1 MITKRNIILSNI
13 RTRIISAQRFKERE
27 MSHIVL
33 RDVRKTYRMGTSVI
47 TALDGISLEIES
59 GEFAVVLGPSGS
71 GKTTLLNIL
80 GGLESPD
87 GGDVLMDGEPIANL
101 SEARLT
107 LYRRHKVG
115 FIFQFFNLLPT
126 LTAFENVSLSAEMA
140 NGRGLDP
147 AEMLQRV
154 GLGDR
159 VDHYP
164 GQLSGGQQQRVAVAR
179 ALAKNPALVLAD
191 EPTGSLDVE
200 TGIDVLR
207 VMRTLSRET
216 GQTFVIVT
224 HNSAISMIAD
234 RVIRLSSG
242 KVHNIV
248 ENPEP
253 FEPDEI
259 EW

>member
-1 MITKRNIILSNI
+1 
-13 RTRIISAQRFKERE
+13 

-33 RDVRKTYRMGTSVI
+33 RDVRKTYRMGSSVI
-47 TALDGISLEIES
+47 TALDGVSLEIEA

-87 GGDVLMDGEPIANL
+87 APSNGRPGEVWVGGENIAGLHNGK
-101 SEARLT
+101 LT
-107 LYRRHKVG
+107 AYRRHRVG
-115 FIFQFFNLLPT
+115 FVFQFFNLLPT
-126 LTAFENVSLSAEMA
+126 LTALENVALSAEMGNSRA
-140 NGRGLDP
+140 NGRAHDP
-147 AEMLQRV
+147 AEMLARV

-159 VDHYP
+159 TDHYP

-191 EPTGSLDVE
+191 EPTGSLDVQ
-200 TGIDVLR
+200 TGIDVLK
-207 VMRTLSRET
+207 VMRALNRET

-234 RVIRLSSG
+234 RVIRLGSG
-242 KVHNIV
+242 RVQNVIT
-248 ENPEP
+248 NPDP

>member
-1 MITKRNIILSNI
+1 
-13 RTRIISAQRFKERE
+13 
-27 MSHIVL
+27 MSHIIL
-33 RDVRKTYRMGTSVI
+33 RDVRKTYRMGSSVI
-47 TALDGISLEIES
+47 TALDGISLDIQA

-87 GGDVLMDGEPIANL
+87 SGTVTMDGEPIAHL
-101 SEARLT
+101 SEAKLT
-107 LYRRHKVG
+107 LYRRRKVG
-115 FIFQFFNLLPT
+115 FVFQFFNLLPT
-126 LTAFENVSLSAEMA
+126 LTALENVALSAEM
-140 NGRGLDP
+140 GDGGGLDP
-147 AEMLQRV
+147 AEMLGRV

-207 VMRTLSRET
+207 TMRALNRET

-234 RVIRLSSG
+234 RVIRLGSG
-242 KVHNIV
+242 RVQNVI
-248 ENPEP
+248 ENPDP

-259 EW
+259 DW

>member
-1 MITKRNIILSNI
+1 V
-13 RTRIISAQRFKERE
+13 
-27 MSHIVL
+27 SHIVL
-33 RDVRKTYRMGTSVI
+33 RDVRKTYRMGTNVI
-47 TALDGISLEIES
+47 TALDGVSLDIQA

-87 GGDVLMDGEPIANL
+87 SGTLWMGDQSIADL
-101 SEARLT
+101 SEAKLT
-107 LYRRHKVG
+107 QYRRRQVG
-115 FIFQFFNLLPT
+115 FVFQFFNLLPT
-126 LTAFENVSLSAEMA
+126 LTALENVSLSAEMS
-140 NGRGLDP
+140 NGRGHDP
-147 AEMLQRV
+147 AEMLRRV

-159 VDHYP
+159 LDHYP

-200 TGIDVLR
+200 TGVDVLR
-207 VMRTLSRET
+207 TMRDLNRET

-224 HNSAISMIAD
+224 HNSAISTIAD
-234 RVIRLSSG
+234 RVIRLGSG
-242 KVHNIV
+242 KVQNVI
-248 ENPEP
+248 ENPDP
-253 FEPDEI
+253 FEPGDI